1 MTTLVPEKCI
11 NLKAPLLITGETG
24 TGKSYLAR
32 DIFNQSQI
40 YKEKFLTVH
49 LATLKED
56 LIESELFGHKKGSF
70 TGAVENKNGYL
81 YEVGAGTLFLD
92 EIGELSL
99 EAQKKLLYLMEE
111 KKFTPVGGQ
120 KACDFRGRIIMATNK
135 NLEEMVKSKL
145 FREDLYYRIKVF
157 HLELSPLRKDKK
169 LLTKEINN
177 ILGSLKKQYHAP
189 YTILGNEALEYLLTK
204 EWRGNFRELKNALEY
219 AVVLG
224 RKNMIE
230 VTDFPGEVCLK
241 EKDFTEST
249 DILDGFPEDFH
260 ASQELFEKLF
270 LESWLLKNTGK
281 VNETARR
288 LGISKTTLIQK
299 AKKYRINTLKMRA
312 DCSDL
317 AA

>member
-1 MTTLVPEKCI
+1 MTTLVPEKCT
-11 NLKAPLLITGETG
+11 NLRAPLLITGETG

-32 DIFNQSQI
+32 KIFNQSEI

-56 LIESELFGHKKGSF
+56 LIESELFGHKKGAF

-81 YEVGAGTLFLD
+81 YEVGEGTLFLD

-120 KACDFRGRIIMATNK
+120 VALDFKGRIIMATNK
-135 NLEEMVKSKL
+135 NLGQMVKEKL

-157 HLELSPLRKDKK
+157 HLELRPLRENKEV
-169 LLTKEINN
+169 LIKEIEN
-177 ILGSLKKQYHAP
+177 ILASLKKQYHAP
-189 YTILGNEALEYLLTK
+189 YTMLGPEALDYLVNK
-204 EWRGNFRELKNALEY
+204 EWKGNFRELKNALEY
-219 AVVLG
+219 AIVLG
-224 RKNMIE
+224 RKNKIE
-230 VTDFPGEVCLK
+230 VCDFPAEVSAL
-241 EKDFTEST
+241 EKPEIES
-249 DILDGFPEDFH
+249 LAFLEAFPEDFH
-260 ASQELFEKLF
+260 AGQELFEKLF
-270 LESWLLKNTGK
+270 LENWLLKNTGK

-312 DCSDL
+312 DHSDL